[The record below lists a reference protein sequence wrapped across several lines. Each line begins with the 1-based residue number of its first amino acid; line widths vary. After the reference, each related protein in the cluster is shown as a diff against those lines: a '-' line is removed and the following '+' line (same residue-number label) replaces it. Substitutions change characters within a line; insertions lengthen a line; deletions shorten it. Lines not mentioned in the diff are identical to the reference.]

1 MRQGKEAWGASL
13 KGEGVGEA
21 PGNTRVGG
29 RQRWL
34 ENPNSET
41 GVEAHSSLQ
50 ACPSLA
56 AVASVLENHSIPEAR
71 ESLSSLFSLLSVS
84 SWHMPRW

>member
-1 MRQGKEAWGASL
+1 M
-13 KGEGVGEA
+13 GEGWG
-21 PGNTRVGG
+21 GG
-29 RQRWL
+29 RGGWR
-34 ENPNSET
+34 NPNSEN

-56 AVASVLENHSIPEAR
+56 AAASVLENHSFPKTR